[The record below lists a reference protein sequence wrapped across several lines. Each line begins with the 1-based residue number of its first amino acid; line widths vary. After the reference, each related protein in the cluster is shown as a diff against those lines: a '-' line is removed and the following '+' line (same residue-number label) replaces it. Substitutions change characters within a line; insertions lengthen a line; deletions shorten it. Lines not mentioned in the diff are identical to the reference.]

1 MNKNYPVLLFIKK
14 NEIGFFLLYEFF
26 FVILNFINER
36 LIFVLLVISVV
47 KLI

>member
-14 NEIGFFLLYEFF
+14 NEIGFSSIWNF

-36 LIFVLLVISVV
+36 LIFVLLVVSVV
-47 KLI
+47 RLI